1 MSNALTNETSPYLRQ
16 HAANPVHWLPWG
28 AAALTRA
35 QLENKPI
42 LLSIGYAACHWC
54 HVMAHES
61 FEDAAIA
68 ALMNERFI
76 NIKVDREE
84 RPDIDRIYQLAQQM
98 LTGRGGG
105 WPLTMFLLPDNQ
117 RPFFGG
123 TYFPP
128 TSRHGLPA
136 FPDMLRHVADYFRD
150 HADELR
156 SPATQVVEALERM
169 QQSESSD
176 APLTREPLASS
187 RAALQKLFEAEHGGF
202 GGAPKFPH
210 PPFLSRL
217 LRDWYLTA
225 SNEQPD
231 LQALYMV
238 TLTLSRMLEGGLFD
252 HLGGGFARY
261 CVDERWE
268 IPHFEKMLYDNA
280 LLLTNYA
287 EAAAATGD
295 ARFREIAERTADWL
309 LHDMRAPSGAFYSSY
324 DADSEGHE
332 GKYYVWT
339 REQLRS
345 VLSAAEY
352 APFATQHGLDA
363 APNFEGQWHLTR
375 RSEAPDDAAQALIV
389 GARASL
395 LAIRAQRVP
404 PGLDDK
410 ILTSW
415 NALAIRG
422 LAVAARVLG
431 RADYAEAAGSALRF
445 LRTQHWRDGR
455 LLATSAGS
463 AARLNAYLDDYAFLA
478 DAVLEL
484 NMMRFDA
491 DELRFGSELLDALLA
506 HFGDTTHG
514 GFFFTADDHEALISR
529 SRSFSDDALP
539 NGNGVAAV
547 ALQRYGWLLGN
558 TRYLEAAEAVM
569 RSAWE
574 ELSKHGVQC
583 ATLLQ
588 ALEEHTLPPEVI
600 ILRGDPAAMVPWH
613 TRLTR
618 CYAPRR
624 LVLAVPADAVGLPEA
639 LRSKPPA
646 SNGSSDR
653 SGKGNGTVTA
663 YRCRGM
669 VCTGPFNNS
678 DALYA
683 ALD

>member
-1 MSNALTNETSPYLRQ
+1 MSNALANETSPYLRQ
-16 HAANPVHWLPWG
+16 HAENPVDWLPWG
-28 AAALTRA
+28 PEALERA
-35 QLENKPI
+35 RRESKPI

-61 FEDAAIA
+61 FENAAIA
-68 ALMNERFI
+68 QLMNERFI

-84 RPDIDRIYQLAQQM
+84 RPDIDRIYQIAQQM

-105 WPLTMFLLPDNQ
+105 WPLTMFLMPDDQ

-128 TSRHGLPA
+128 VARHGLPA
-136 FPDMLRHVADYFRD
+136 FPDLLQHVADYCRD
-150 HADELR
+150 HSDELR
-156 SPATQVVEALERM
+156 TPATQVVAALERM
-169 QQSESSD
+169 QDSTRSS
-176 APLTREPLASS
+176 APLTLQPLTTA
-187 RAALQKLFEAEHGGF
+187 RAALQRLFEADNGGF

-217 LRDWYLTA
+217 LRDWYLTTGQ
-225 SNEQPD
+225 EQPD

-238 TLTLSRMLEGGLFD
+238 TLTLSRMIEGGLFD

-261 CVDERWE
+261 CVDEHWE

-280 LLLTNYA
+280 LLLGNYA
-287 EAAAATGD
+287 ETAAATGD

-309 LHDMRAPSGAFYSSY
+309 LRELRAPGGGFYSSY

-332 GKYYVWT
+332 GKYYVWS
-339 REQLRS
+339 REQLRA
-345 VLSAAEY
+345 LLDGPEY
-352 APFATQHGLDA
+352 AAFVAQHGVDKA
-363 APNFEGQWHLTR
+363 ANFEGQWHLTR
-375 RSEAPDDAAQALIV
+375 RREAPDAAAQALINS
-389 GARASL
+389 ARVKL
-395 LAIRAQRVP
+395 LAVRAQRVA

-422 LAVAARVLG
+422 LAIAARVLDRG
-431 RADYAEAAGSALRF
+431 DYAAAAGQALRF
-445 LRTQHWRDGR
+445 LRDTHWRDGR
-455 LLATSAGS
+455 LLATSDGG
-463 AARLNAYLDDYAFLA
+463 AARFNAYLDDYAFLA

-484 NMMRFDA
+484 NLVRFDA
-491 DELRFGSELLDALLA
+491 GELAFGAQLLDTLLA
-506 HFGDTTHG
+506 HFAAAERG
-514 GFFFTADDHEALISR
+514 GFFFTADDHETLISR

-558 TRYLEAAEAVM
+558 TRYLDAAESVL
-569 RSAWE
+569 RGAWD
-574 ELSKHGVQC
+574 ELAKHGLQC

-588 ALEEHTLPPEVI
+588 ALEERQLPPELI
-600 ILRGDPAAMVPWH
+600 ILRGDIDAMRPWQA
-613 TRLTR
+613 RLTH

-624 LVLAVPADAVGLPEA
+624 LVLAVPTSADALPEA
-639 LRSKPPA
+639 LRSKPA
-646 SNGSSDR
+646 VAGA
-653 SGKGNGTVTA
+653 TVTA
-663 YRCRGM
+663 YLCRGM
-669 VCTGPFNNS
+669 TCSAPCDNL